1 MIIRISISG
10 NLYFANV
17 EEQDK
22 TDGDGY
28 VCIVNNKILRSLS
41 KGDNEEIYPID
52 GAATN
57 QPSTLPQGV
66 VVCAVFC
73 ETNVEAASITG
84 TPPGG
89 ATAAIQVSKMVFSVI
104 VGNFAATIVLISSV
118 KLFREAHN
126 CFQLT

>member
-28 VCIVNNKILRSLS
+28 ICIVNNEILCSLS
-41 KGDNEEIYPID
+41 KWDNEEIYPIY
-52 GAATN
+52 GAGTN
-57 QPSTLPQGV
+57 QPSTLPRGV

-73 ETNVEAASITG
+73 EQMSNRHRSL
-84 TPPGG
+84 
-89 ATAAIQVSKMVFSVI
+89 VSYV
-104 VGNFAATIVLISSV
+104 SS
-118 KLFREAHN
+118 
-126 CFQLT
+126 